1 MKIAILGFNVEGKA
15 SYGYYK
21 GQGHEI
27 TICDRSSD
35 IELPEGVG
43 SKLGEDYLENLDEFD
58 LLVRSPG
65 IYPQTILDK
74 NPNVKDKITTQTNE
88 FFKVCP
94 TKNII
99 GITGTKGKGTTSSL
113 ITKML
118 EATGKQAYLGGNI
131 GVPMISMLSNIGE
144 DDWVVLELSNFQLI
158 DIQYAPH
165 IAVCL
170 TVVSE
175 HIDWH
180 PNAEDYFAS
189 KANLFAHQSSD
200 DIAIYF
206 DDNETTKQIVSK
218 GSGHLIPY
226 YKQPGAVVE
235 NGNFM
240 IDGKV
245 ICRTEELSL
254 LGKHNWQNVCA
265 AITAVWQVS
274 QDVDAFHEAI
284 TNFVTLEHRLEFVR
298 ELDGVKYFNDSFGTT
313 PETAIVAIES
323 FEEPIVLIVGG
334 SEKGSD
340 YNDLVGTILGSTVA
354 HVVCIG
360 VTGLKIADMLEA
372 RKDERCVTYSVWESY
387 DNVTIDEVVT
397 KAREVAEPGS
407 VVLLSCASASFDMFK
422 NYKDRGE
429 KFKRAVQALV

>member
-21 GQGHEI
+21 GHDI
-27 TICDRSSD
+27 TICDKSID
-35 IELPEGVG
+35 IELPEGVA
-43 SKLGEDYLENLDEFD
+43 SKLGDTYLDKLDEFD
-58 LLVRSPG
+58 LIVRSPG
-65 IYPQTILDK
+65 IYPQDILDK
-74 NPNVKDKITTQTNE
+74 NPAVKDKITTQTNE
-88 FFKVCP
+88 FFRVCP
-94 TKNII
+94 TKKII
-99 GITGTKGKGTTSSL
+99 GVTGTKGKGTTSSL
-113 ITKML
+113 IAKML
-118 EATGKQAYLGGNI
+118 ESAGKQVHLGGNI

-158 DIQYAPH
+158 DVKHAPH

-170 TVVSE
+170 MVVSE
-175 HIDWH
+175 HLDWH
-180 PNAEDYFAS
+180 PNAEDYYAS

-200 DIAIYF
+200 DIAIYL
-206 DDNETTKQIVSK
+206 DDNQTTKHIVSK
-218 GSGHLIPY
+218 SSGHLIPY
-226 YKQPGAVVE
+226 FKQPGAVVE
-235 NGNFM
+235 NDNFM

-245 ICRTEELSL
+245 ICKTEELNL

-265 AITAVWQVS
+265 AITAAWQVT
-274 QDVDAFHEAI
+274 QDVDALHEAI

-298 ELDGVKYFNDSFGTT
+298 ELDGVKYYNDSFGTT

-323 FEEPIVLIVGG
+323 FEQPIVLIVGG

-340 YNDLVGTILGSTVA
+340 YSELISTIIDSSVE
-354 HVVCIG
+354 HVVCVG

-372 RKDERCVTYSVWESY
+372 RKDERCVTYSVWDNY
-387 DNVTIDEVVT
+387 DNVTMDMIT
-397 KAREVAEPGS
+397 AKARETAKPGS

-429 KFKRAVQALV
+429 KFKLAVQSLA